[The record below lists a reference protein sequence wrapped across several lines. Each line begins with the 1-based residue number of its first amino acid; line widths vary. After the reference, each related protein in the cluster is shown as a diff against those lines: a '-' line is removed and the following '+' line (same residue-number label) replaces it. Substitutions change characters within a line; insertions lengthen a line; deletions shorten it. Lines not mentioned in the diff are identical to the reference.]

1 MKLPKIKSAK
11 TTDPSISVE
20 VDIATP
26 NTKRSKLEKTLK
38 NKKNIAITSS
48 ILFISIATCMYFNVG
63 QKKEEPVIENKAP
76 IVIKQ
81 KEVVYSTTLDS
92 SIKNK
97 NRELEIAY
105 PLGLH
110 KQTNTV
116 FYAYNIINDLD
127 IITIDPLGEPF
138 PPESQNLT
146 NLPSISL
153 GGVNLAINLDSLPK
167 QNYLIRLVTKSGSE
181 LLTTHHYYLSN
192 NPFNRTIRLSNLKSG
207 AYYLQALNLVT
218 HATYVST
225 PFYLNSTGGIVSGQ
239 NIGFE
244 RIDTENIFG
253 LPENKEIAPL
263 DINDIPIVLNDRYIK
278 ENAVEE
284 SPFEKAQ

>member
-1 MKLPKIKSAK
+1 MKFKFPALSKSQNLDEK
-11 TTDPSISVE
+11 NSTGKKL
-20 VDIATP
+20 
-26 NTKRSKLEKTLK
+26 TKKRKLQ
-38 NKKNIAITSS
+38 
-48 ILFISIATCMYFNVG
+48 ISIATAIAISVGGLLVFNYG
-63 QKKEEPVIENKAP
+63 QKEEVKVEDKKTTEVIEK
-76 IVIKQ
+76 
-81 KEVVYSTTLDS
+81 KEIIYSTTLDNS
-92 SIKNK
+92 VKNK

-116 FYAYNIINDLD
+116 FYAFNIINDLD
-127 IITIDPLGEPF
+127 IITIDPLGEAF
-138 PPESQNLT
+138 PPDSQRMN

-153 GGVNLAINLDSLPK
+153 GSSNLAINLDSLPK

-181 LLTTHHYYLSN
+181 LLTTQHYYLSN
-192 NPFNRTIRLSNLKSG
+192 NPFNRTVRLNNLKSG

-225 PFYLNSTGGIVSGQ
+225 PFYLNTAGDIVSGQ
-239 NIGFE
+239 RIGFE

-263 DINDIPIVLNDRYIK
+263 DLDEIPIVLNDRFIT
-278 ENAVEE
+278 ENNREE
-284 SPFEKAQ
+284 SPFEKAL

>member
-1 MKLPKIKSAK
+1 MKLPKIKSTK
-11 TTDPSISVE
+11 STDPSISDE
-20 VDIATP
+20 LNIATP
-26 NTKRSKLEKTLK
+26 NAKLSKLKKNLK
-38 NKKNIAITSS
+38 NKKIIALTSS
-48 ILFISIATCMYFNVG
+48 VLFISIATSMYFTFG
-63 QKKEEPVIENKAP
+63 QKKHEPIVENKAP
-76 IVIKQ
+76 VITEK
-81 KEVVYSTTLDS
+81 KEVVYSTTLDN

-146 NLPSISL
+146 NLPSVSL

-218 HATYVST
+218 HASYVST
-225 PFYLNSTGGIVSGQ
+225 PFYLNSTGDIVSGQ

-278 ENAVEE
+278 ENVREE